1 MRRDFCYLAFWGD
14 VSLYFHWCSPS
25 TSHHNQHRPML
36 EACSMG
42 GCPHAHEQL
51 VPCSE
56 DCSSWGIPARGSSRR
71 NFINSTGHLFS
82 EWVRGANTMVARKLC
97 YKRHALVIPII
108 YYAICLIPW
117 LKLGKICAPKDCFG
131 VSGCAFTELD
141 LDTRTTSRQPTDS
154 ALQNELASQPRLY
167 CALTIY
173 LDRMHAI

>member
-25 TSHHNQHRPML
+25 TSITINTAQCLRLALWVVARMPTNSL
-36 EACSMG
+36 CLAA
-42 GCPHAHEQL
+42 P
-51 VPCSE
+51 

-71 NFINSTGHLFS
+71 NFINSSGHLFS

-97 YKRHALVIPII
+97 YKSHALVIPII